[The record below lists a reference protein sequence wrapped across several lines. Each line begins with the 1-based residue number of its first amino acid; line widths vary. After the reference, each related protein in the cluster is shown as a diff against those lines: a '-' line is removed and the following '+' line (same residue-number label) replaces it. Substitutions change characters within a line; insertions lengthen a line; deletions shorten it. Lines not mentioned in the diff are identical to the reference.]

1 MEAWRGGAVLKLNMV
16 AEFIEVDDRLDVN
29 SE

>member
-1 MEAWRGGAVLKLNMV
+1 MEAFRGAVLKLNMV
-16 AEFIEVDDRLDVN
+16 AEFIEVGDRLDVN